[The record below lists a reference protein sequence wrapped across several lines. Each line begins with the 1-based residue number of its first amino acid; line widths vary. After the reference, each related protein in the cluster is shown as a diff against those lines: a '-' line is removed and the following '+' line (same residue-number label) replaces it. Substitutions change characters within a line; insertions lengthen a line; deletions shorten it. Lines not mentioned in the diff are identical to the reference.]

1 MSELALAD
9 VQDAAERMKGNAR
22 RTPVATSRQLDEKVG
37 AAVFCKCENLQRVGA
52 FKFRGAFNMMSRLTE
67 AQRRSGVVAFSS
79 GNHAQAVALV
89 AKRLGM
95 PAVIVMPHDS
105 PAVKLAATRGY
116 GAEIVLYDRLSDNR
130 EAIAKGLS
138 AERGLTLVP
147 PFDHPEIIAGQ
158 GTVALE
164 LLADLPDLD
173 LLVAPIGGGGLIS
186 GCSIAAH
193 AIRPGIRIVGIEPES
208 ANDTFLS
215 LKKGA
220 VVSTPLS
227 RSIADGL
234 LSPAPGRLTF
244 PIMQRHLE
252 SVALVTD
259 AEIAEAVRFLL
270 VRMKL
275 LVEPSGAAA
284 VAALMAGK
292 VADVQGKKVGVVLS
306 GGNVD
311 SGLLAKI
318 LIDNESMTKGYA

>member
-1 MSELALAD
+1 MSEITF
-9 VQDAAERMKGNAR
+9 QEIQTAARRLEKNAH
-22 RTPVATSRQLDEKVG
+22 RTPVATSDQLNDIVG
-37 AAVFCKCENLQRVGA
+37 AEVFCKCENLQRVGA
-52 FKFRGAFNMMSRLTE
+52 FKFRGAFNLIGQLSE
-67 AQRRSGVVAFSS
+67 AQRASGVVAFSS

-89 AKRLGM
+89 AKRLKI

-116 GAEIVLYDRLSDNR
+116 GAEVVLYDRLKDNR
-130 EAIAKGLS
+130 EAIAKQLS
-138 AERGLTLVP
+138 EKRGLTLVP
-147 PFDHPEIIAGQ
+147 PFDHPHIIAGQ

-164 LLADLPDLD
+164 FLADIPDLD

-193 AIRPGIRIVGIEPES
+193 AMRPALRIVGVEPET
-208 ANDTFLS
+208 ANDTYLS
-215 LKKGA
+215 LEKGKI
-220 VVSTPLS
+220 VSTPLS

-244 PIMQRHLE
+244 PVMQQHLE

-259 AEIAEAVRFLL
+259 AEIAEAVRFMLI
-270 VRMKL
+270 RMKL
-275 LVEPSGAAA
+275 LVEPSGAAG

-292 VADVQGKKVGVVLS
+292 VPDLRGKKVGVVLS

-311 SGLLAKI
+311 PIVLARLLAP
-318 LIDNESMTKGYA
+318 NMGE